1 MSYKT
6 LVKDAFWQISG
17 RILSAVWGFAVTLIM
32 APYLWPLRYWDYYTI
47 LKYFAIWSAF
57 ADFGTYVIALRELGK
72 IKDDKKATALEFS
85 KYTGARY
92 FLIAAVYAL
101 ALIIALFIPSY
112 TANPY
117 IAWWL
122 VLGMLFSASFL
133 AAGIQQIPL
142 QLYWKMEQLTIALT
156 VSRIVQIAALAIGVF
171 LIWPNTTFAS
181 NNPSHTSI
189 IAFTFVMWTVL
200 LSGIVQNIYV
210 HIVSQKV
217 LPVKVVFD
225 FKFIF
230 ALIKKNFK
238 YWLWY
243 YISSFH
249 FLLVS
254 ILLSMI
260 FPTVQDYDYV
270 WIWSFALS
278 LIEVLLI
285 IPSALGNSFIHKIS
299 HLTDEQKKSSYWSL
313 FIFIIWVGFIFL
325 INLSVFNHS
334 VIHFVWWDKYISN
347 WLVWG
352 SEKILPYLSL
362 VLFLS
367 FIKQIFNYY
376 FVTFD
381 YQNDLLKVNFIGLLI
396 GLSVWIPL
404 LIKYNILWWIITQVL
419 LEILYVLGALHIA
432 FKHKIMPQTD
442 FKKLWLITLIMVMM
456 FGLWY
461 FFATLFDY
469 KNFFLFFLYA
479 AVLNIIILL
488 ISYKPIKSVLRKI

>member
-1 MSYKT
+1 
-6 LVKDAFWQISG
+6 LVKDAFWQIAW

-72 IKDDKKATALEFS
+72 IKDDKVATALEFG

-92 FLIAAVYAL
+92 FLIAAVYVL

-112 TANPY
+112 TSNPY

-122 VLGMLFSASFL
+122 VIWMLFSASFL

-142 QLYWKMEQLTIALT
+142 QLYWKMEKITVALTI
-156 VSRIVQIAALAIGVF
+156 SRIVQIAVLAVWVYF
-171 LIWPNTTFAS
+171 IWPNVTFDSNHPNNTTIMAFA
-181 NNPSHTSI
+181 
-189 IAFTFVMWTVL
+189 FVMGTVL

-210 HIVSQKV
+210 HIASKKI

-230 ALIKKNFK
+230 ALIKRNLK
-238 YWLWY
+238 YWLGY

-254 ILLSMI
+254 ILLSVI
-260 FPTVQDYDYV
+260 FPTVKDFDYV
-270 WIWSFALS
+270 GIWSFALS

-299 HLTDEQKKSSYWSL
+299 SLTDTEKKNSYWNL
-313 FIFIIWVGFIFL
+313 FIFIIWIGFVFL
-325 INLSVFNHS
+325 INLCVFNHS
-334 VIHFVWWDKYISN
+334 IIHFVWWDKYISTP
-347 WLVWG
+347 WIWW
-352 SEKILPYLSL
+352 SEAILPYLSV
-362 VLFLS
+362 VLLLS
-367 FIKQIFNYY
+367 FIKQIYNYY

-381 YQNDLLKVNFIGLLI
+381 YQNDLLKVNFIWLVI
-396 GLSVWIPL
+396 GLVVWIPL
-404 LIKYNILWWIITQVL
+404 LMKYNILWWIITQVL
-419 LEILYVLGALHIA
+419 LEVLYVIGAIYIA
-432 FKHKIMPQTD
+432 FSHKIQPNINY
-442 FKKLWLITLIMVMM
+442 KSLWKILLLMILM
-456 FGLWY
+456 FGVWY

-469 KNFFLFFLYA
+469 KSFLFFFMFA
-479 AVLNIIILL
+479 ALLNVIILL
-488 ISYKPIKSVLRKI
+488 VSFKPIKSVLKEI